1 MKLNTLIEIL
11 EKIKSRTTDPKLQVY
26 VNEEFGKPGKD
37 ITSISSTSDGYV
49 IINTTDHSK
58 RSNMSLWFKRKPK
71 IVKMQFG
78 DKLEICVKTGGV
90 KRYLQL
96 TEINSDSYRGTTV
109 IFTDRIL
116 DG

>member
-1 MKLNTLIEIL
+1 M
-11 EKIKSRTTDPKLQVY
+11 
-26 VNEEFGKPGKD
+26 
-37 ITSISSTSDGYV
+37 
-49 IINTTDHSK
+49 
-58 RSNMSLWFKRKPK
+58 WFKRKPK
-71 IVKMQFG
+71 VIKMQFG

-109 IFTDRIL
+109 IFTDRIF